1 MNAIAANPAA
11 PRQLIV
17 SGGASGIGLA
27 VARMAVARG
36 ARVALL
42 DRDTAALAEAVRL
55 LGEAA
60 LALECDVSDA
70 PAVRTAVDRAAQWL
84 GGVDALVNSAGID
97 ALKSLEATSDEEWAH
112 VLAVNLTGPMLV
124 CRATLPHLR
133 AAGGG
138 SIVNI
143 ASGAGLRP
151 LPNRTAYCASKAAV
165 IMFGKSLAIETAADG
180 IRVNAVCPGAIDTP
194 LFRTSYEN
202 ADDPERALAEI
213 RERYALGRIA
223 APEEVA
229 EAVLYLSGPG
239 ASYITGTALAVDG
252 GRTFH

>member
-1 MNAIAANPAA
+1 MNAVATPA

-42 DRDTAALAEAVRL
+42 DRDTVALAEAVRL

-97 ALKSLEATSDEEWAH
+97 ALKSLETTSDEEWAR

-124 CRATLPHLR
+124 CRAALPHLR

-202 ADDPERALAEI
+202 AGDPERALAEI

>member
-1 MNAIAANPAA
+1 MNAVATPV

-97 ALKSLEATSDEEWAH
+97 ALRSLEATSDEEWAR

-124 CRATLPHLR
+124 CRAALPHLR

>member
-1 MNAIAANPAA
+1 MNAVAANPAA
-11 PRQLIV
+11 PRRLIV

-97 ALKSLEATSDEEWAH
+97 ALKSLAATSDEEWAR

-124 CRATLPHLR
+124 CRAALPHLR

>member
-1 MNAIAANPAA
+1 MNAVATPA
-11 PRQLIV
+11 PRRLIV

-97 ALKSLEATSDEEWAH
+97 ALKSLADTSDEEWAR

-124 CRATLPHLR
+124 CRAALPHLR
-133 AAGGG
+133 AAGDG

-151 LPNRTAYCASKAAV
+151 LPHRTAYCASKAAL

-229 EAVLYLSGPG
+229 EAVLYLSGSG

>member
-1 MNAIAANPAA
+1 MNAVATPA
-11 PRQLIV
+11 PRHLIV

-97 ALKSLEATSDEEWAH
+97 ALKSLETTSDEEWAR

-124 CRATLPHLR
+124 CRAALPHLR

-194 LFRTSYEN
+194 LFRSSYEN
-202 ADDPERALAEI
+202 VDDPERALAEI

>member
-1 MNAIAANPAA
+1 MNAVAANPAA
-11 PRQLIV
+11 PRRLIV

-42 DRDTAALAEAVRL
+42 DRDTVALADAVRL

-97 ALKSLEATSDEEWAH
+97 ALKSLEATSDEEWAR

-124 CRATLPHLR
+124 CRATLPYLR

>member
-1 MNAIAANPAA
+1 MNAVATPA
-11 PRQLIV
+11 PRRLIV

-97 ALKSLEATSDEEWAH
+97 ALKSLETTSDEEWAR

-124 CRATLPHLR
+124 CRAALPHLR

-202 ADDPERALAEI
+202 AGDPERALAEI

>member
-1 MNAIAANPAA
+1 MNAVATPA

-42 DRDTAALAEAVRL
+42 DRDTVALAEAVRL

-97 ALKSLEATSDEEWAH
+97 ALKSLEATSDEEWAR

-124 CRATLPHLR
+124 CRAALPHLR

>member
-1 MNAIAANPAA
+1 MNAVATPA
-11 PRQLIV
+11 PRRLIV

-97 ALKSLEATSDEEWAH
+97 ALKSLEATSDEEWAR

-124 CRATLPHLR
+124 CRAALPHLR

-202 ADDPERALAEI
+202 AGDPERALAEI

>member
-1 MNAIAANPAA
+1 MTTAAASTGL
-11 PRQLIV
+11 RFVV
-17 SGGASGIGLA
+17 SGGASGIGLS
-27 VARMAVARG
+27 VARLAVERG

-42 DRDTAALAEAVRL
+42 DRDAAGLATACAALGDSALPLVCDVADAQAVQAAVDTAAR
-55 LGEAA
+55 
-60 LALECDVSDA
+60 
-70 PAVRTAVDRAAQWL
+70 WL

-97 ALKSLEATSDEEWAH
+97 SLKPLEQTDDAEWARM
-112 VLAVNLTGPMLV
+112 LAVNLTGPMLL
-124 CRATLPHLR
+124 CRAAMPHLR

-143 ASGAGLRP
+143 SSGAGLRP
-151 LPNRTAYCASKAAV
+151 LPNRTAYCATKAAV
-165 IMFGKSLAIETAADG
+165 IMFGKALSIEAAADG

-194 LFRTSYEN
+194 LFRTSYEHS
-202 ADDPERALAEI
+202 DDPERTLDEI
-213 RERYALGRIA
+213 RQRYALGRVA

>member
-1 MNAIAANPAA
+1 MNTAAST
-11 PRQLIV
+11 PRRFIV

-27 VARMAVARG
+27 VARLAVERG
-36 ARVALL
+36 ARVVLL
-42 DRDTAALAEAVRL
+42 DHDASRVQASAEALGDAALPLVCDVTDSEAVM
-55 LGEAA
+55 AA
-60 LALECDVSDA
+60 MNH
-70 PAVRTAVDRAAQWL
+70 AVDWL
-84 GGVDALVNSAGID
+84 GGLDALVNSAGID
-97 ALKSLEATSDEEWAH
+97 SLKPLEQTGDDEWART
-112 VLAVNLTGPMLV
+112 LAVNLTGPMLT
-124 CRATLPHLR
+124 CRAAMPHLR

-151 LPNRTAYCASKAAV
+151 LPNRTAYCATKAAV
-165 IMFGKSLAIETAADG
+165 IMFAKALSIEAAADG

-194 LFRTSYEN
+194 LFRSSYERSE
-202 ADDPERALAEI
+202 DPEGALEEI
-213 RERYALGRIA
+213 RQRYALGRVA

>member
-1 MNAIAANPAA
+1 MNAVATPA
-11 PRQLIV
+11 PRRLIV

-42 DRDTAALAEAVRL
+42 DRDTVALADAVRL
-55 LGEAA
+55 LGEAV

-97 ALKSLEATSDEEWAH
+97 ALKSLETTSDEEWAR

-124 CRATLPHLR
+124 CRAALPHLR

>member
-1 MNAIAANPAA
+1 MNAVATPA
-11 PRQLIV
+11 PRRLIV

-42 DRDTAALAEAVRL
+42 DRDTVALAEAVRL
-55 LGEAA
+55 LGDAA

-70 PAVRTAVDRAAQWL
+70 SAVRTAVDRAAQWL

-97 ALKSLEATSDEEWAH
+97 ALKSLETTSDEEWAR

-124 CRATLPHLR
+124 CRAALPHLR

>member
-1 MNAIAANPAA
+1 MNAVATPA
-11 PRQLIV
+11 PRRLIV

-97 ALKSLEATSDEEWAH
+97 ALKSLEATSDEEWAR

-124 CRATLPHLR
+124 CRAALPHLR

-151 LPNRTAYCASKAAV
+151 LPNRTAYCATKAAV

>member
-1 MNAIAANPAA
+1 MNAVAANPAA

-27 VARMAVARG
+27 VARMAAARG

-70 PAVRTAVDRAAQWL
+70 PAVRIAVDRAAQWL

-97 ALKSLEATSDEEWAH
+97 ALKSLEATSDEEWAR

-124 CRATLPHLR
+124 CRAALPHLR

>member
-1 MNAIAANPAA
+1 MNAVAANPAA

-42 DRDTAALAEAVRL
+42 DRDTVALADAVRL

-97 ALKSLEATSDEEWAH
+97 ALKSLETTSDEEWAR

-124 CRATLPHLR
+124 CRAALPHLR

>member
-1 MNAIAANPAA
+1 MNAVAAGPAA
-11 PRQLIV
+11 PRRLIV

-27 VARMAVARG
+27 VAHMAVARG

-42 DRDTAALAEAVRL
+42 DRDTVALADAVRL

-97 ALKSLEATSDEEWAH
+97 ALKSLETTSDEEWAR

-124 CRATLPHLR
+124 CRAALPHLR

>member
-1 MNAIAANPAA
+1 MNAVAANPAA

-42 DRDTAALAEAVRL
+42 DRDTAALADAVRR

-70 PAVRTAVDRAAQWL
+70 SAVRTAVDRAAQWL

-97 ALKSLEATSDEEWAH
+97 ALTSLETTSDEEWAR

-124 CRATLPHLR
+124 CRAALPHLR

-213 RERYALGRIA
+213 RERYALGRVA

>member
-1 MNAIAANPAA
+1 MNAVAANPAA
-11 PRQLIV
+11 PRQLSV

-42 DRDTAALAEAVRL
+42 DRDTAALADAVRL

-97 ALKSLEATSDEEWAH
+97 ALKSLEATSDEEWAR

-124 CRATLPHLR
+124 CRAALPHLR

-202 ADDPERALAEI
+202 AGDPERALAEI

>member
-1 MNAIAANPAA
+1 MNAVATPA

-42 DRDTAALAEAVRL
+42 DRDTVALADAVRL

-70 PAVRTAVDRAAQWL
+70 PAVRIAVDRAAQWL

-97 ALKSLEATSDEEWAH
+97 ALTSLEATSDEEWAR

-124 CRATLPHLR
+124 CRAALPHLR

-202 ADDPERALAEI
+202 ADDPERVLAEI

>member
-1 MNAIAANPAA
+1 MNAVATPA

-42 DRDTAALAEAVRL
+42 DRDTVALADAVRL

-70 PAVRTAVDRAAQWL
+70 PAVRIAVDRAAQWL

-97 ALKSLEATSDEEWAH
+97 ALKSLEATSDEEWAR

-124 CRATLPHLR
+124 CRAALPHLR

-202 ADDPERALAEI
+202 ADDPERVLAEI